1 MPNLTQWF
9 TLAVLALTLPA
20 VFADPVTADD
30 EVRSI
35 WADRELRKIDLAYRN
50 DGFSQFYDHP
60 APMGHPAPMRAEDLT
75 SKYVDPCGNSDIT
88 TLYWGLG
95 PGSVFCFD
103 TEVGE
108 IFGAPL
114 SDAQWKMMRL
124 GDRRVYD
131 NVTGLIRAGHD
142 PLRLATERGHTL
154 GLKVIARLEMNH
166 EYGPASDENWM
177 WVGFVGSLN
186 KQHPEY
192 RQPRRVLLDY
202 KHQEVRDFKIAILRE
217 AASAGVDGVSLDL
230 AVYPPFF
237 EKPDSA
243 IMTQF
248 IRDVRAML
256 GEEGDRVGRRLEL
269 RVRVVAGEAE
279 TQGLDWKTWMSEGLI
294 DTIHPTNTRKFDFDI
309 GPFVSVGRQTDVKVM
324 PTVWQALGITDTDQ
338 RPGDEKNKRRR
349 YTKPKTR
356 GMYYA
361 QSLLQMRGGADG
373 IQLGFAANAL
383 KGRPWLAELADPAN
397 VVFADKHYMVN
408 PKDGPFRFNVKA
420 GKPTTQIAGLRV
432 ADRIADAQRQGRSAR
447 VKVVLFGDRPLG
459 PGESVSISING
470 QGPVVADSSTGF
482 AKPSADAARAK
493 GKAYH
498 EAIYE
503 KDWWR
508 QGEQTVEIKPDWL
521 ELGPN
526 AIEMEYQ
533 SDEPTRAYVVK
544 WIDLL
549 IDYD

>member
-1 MPNLTQWF
+1 MHGPIQKIALIVTVLISF
-9 TLAVLALTLPA
+9 TSGT
-20 VFADPVTADD
+20 DSIEADD
-30 EVRSI
+30 SVRSE
-35 WADRELRKIDLAYRN
+35 WANRELRKIDLAYRN
-50 DGFSQFYDHP
+50 DGFSQFYDCP
-60 APMGHPAPMRAEDLT
+60 VPMRAEDLT
-75 SKYVDPCGNSDIT
+75 TRYVDPCGNSDIT
-88 TLYWGLG
+88 TLFWGLG

-103 TEVGE
+103 TKVGE

-114 SDAQWKMMRL
+114 SDEQWQMMRL

-131 NVTGLIRAGHD
+131 NVAGLIEAGHD
-142 PLRLATERGHTL
+142 PLRLAADRGHEL

-166 EYGPASDENWM
+166 EYGPASDENWK
-177 WVGFVGSLN
+177 WVGLVGSLN

-217 AASAGVDGVSLDL
+217 AAQTGVDGISLDL

-248 IRDVRAML
+248 IRDVRTML
-256 GEEGDRVGRRLEL
+256 DEEGGKLGRRLEL

-279 TQGLDWKTWMSEGLI
+279 GQGLDWKTWMRDGLI
-294 DTIHPTNTRKFDFDI
+294 DYILPTNTRKFDFDI
-309 GPFVSVGRQTDVKVM
+309 GPFVSMGRETGVKVM

-356 GMYYA
+356 GMYFA
-361 QSLLQMRGGADG
+361 QALLQMRGGADG

-383 KGRPWLAELADPAN
+383 TGRPWLAELADPAN
-397 VVFADKHYMVN
+397 VLFADKHYMVN
-408 PKDGPFRFNVKA
+408 PKDGPFRFNQEGNEPA
-420 GKPTTQIAGLRV
+420 IHTASLRV
-432 ADRIADAQRQGRSAR
+432 GDWIADARRQGHAAQA
-447 VKVVLFGDRPLG
+447 KIVLFGDRPLG
-459 PGESVSISING
+459 PGEKVSISING
-470 QGPVVADSSTGF
+470 HGPVVADTSTGF
-482 AKPSADAARAK
+482 AKPSEGAQRAK

-508 QGEQTVEIKPDWL
+508 QGEQTVDITADWL
-521 ELGPN
+521 ELGRN
-526 AIEMEYQ
+526 TIEMEYR
-533 SDEPTRAYVVK
+533 SDKPAEPYTVK

-549 IDYD
+549 IDYE